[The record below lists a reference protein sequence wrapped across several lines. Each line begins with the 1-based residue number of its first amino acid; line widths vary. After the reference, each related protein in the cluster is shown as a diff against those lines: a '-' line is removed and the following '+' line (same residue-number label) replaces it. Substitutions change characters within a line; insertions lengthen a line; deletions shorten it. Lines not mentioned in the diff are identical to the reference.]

1 MGDVIMYVNT
11 LLVTT
16 YKEALEQ
23 LLSSTDRLGG
33 MQIGGG
39 IAQLFHGT
47 TVGGQV
53 ADMSRR
59 QVMDAFD
66 GTSYNNFDVSAGYVA
81 KLHESLGQ
89 ELRRV
94 FAGGNKKDEEQ
105 ARECMS
111 ELTNANQSLRK
122 SLEEAITRLAGG
134 IERFFGPQLAAFASL
149 DYEMSNG
156 DYGESPAVADLI
168 EAVEATLEPFRGEL
182 RPANFDCLVITIV
195 EQIVA
200 PSLEKLVLG
209 RKALCFSLVGAMQ
222 FDKDLRLVLL
232 VRPPNEFRII
242 PLPAPRSTLA
252 LVLFLCGRSRSLSHH
267 PCMRPRS
274 GPLSPPLRRRPPFS
288 PFLHRRVGHLQCAFA
303 HRRAFMPCPGLGA
316 LTLTRELPSRRALS
330 GFFSGLA
337 QRAVR
342 DRLTRLAQM
351 AIVLNLED
359 PNEIWEYNWGEQGNV
374 GSGAIVWRLSADEV
388 RRVMERRVDWSKDRI
403 SALRL

>member
-1 MGDVIMYVNT
+1 MYVNT

-89 ELRRV
+89 ELKRV

-232 VRPPNEFRII
+232 CPRAGFRII
-242 PLPAPRSTLA
+242 SFPDA
-252 LVLFLCGRSRSLSHH
+252 
-267 PCMRPRS
+267 CMRPRS
-274 GPLSPPLRRRPPFS
+274 SQFPPSVTAVPPVG
-288 PFLHRRVGHLQCAFA
+288 PFLIPVWAMDVHSHTLSRID
-303 HRRAFMPCPGLGA
+303 A
-316 LTLTRELPSRRALS
+316 LTLTRVLSSHQGPVWILQRPRSEGCERQTDQAGSNGNSAQPRGPKRDLGVQLGRA
-330 GFFSGLA
+330 GQCG
-337 QRAVR
+337 
-342 DRLTRLAQM
+342 
-351 AIVLNLED
+351 
-359 PNEIWEYNWGEQGNV
+359 
-374 GSGAIVWRLSADEV
+374 
-388 RRVMERRVDWSKDRI
+388 ERRHCV
-403 SALRL
+403 AAVG